1 MAVEKPTAAISKPE
15 KKKFRGLPTASEK
28 KTRNGATKRAIWVL
42 EPTAISMAT
51 SIWSRM
57 ASRMAPACSAA
68 LPTTGTRIRPTNG
81 FDRPR
86 ALTAGW
92 RAFAAVA
99 ARARQLTPSG
109 RPPQDQERRDADSG
123 GVGDGA
129 IEAATLPGA
138 QLHRQVP
145 GRLAAQRRQRP
156 EAHGAGDEHEPL
168 DARGLGD

>member
-15 KKKFRGLPTASEK
+15 KKKLRGLPTAREK
-28 KTRNGATKRAIWVL
+28 KTRNGATNRAIWVL

-51 SIWSRM
+51 SIWLRR

-92 RAFAAVA
+92 RELTRKSLNSAVAPAATARRTAAFA
-99 ARARQLTPSG
+99 
-109 RPPQDQERRDADSG
+109 
-123 GVGDGA
+123 GD
-129 IEAATLPGA
+129 
-138 QLHRQVP
+138 HRGWVSVKGMP
-145 GRLAAQRRQRP
+145 RTSRWVLKENSSEQR
-156 EAHGAGDEHEPL
+156 
-168 DARGLGD
+168 